1 MSIVLHRKD
10 GVRVLLIEGLVL
22 SERDIEKQYTETFT
36 EVCVLAGAK
45 EDSTPGDGHVV
56 RGVLYREMGMTV
68 ADAFRLWPADEQRAF
83 TNAYAQP
90 NGLVATS
97 PIHAMNQ
104 AERRRALDLP
114 PIKPAA
120 APSPKG

>member
-10 GVRVLLIEGLVL
+10 GVRVLLVEGLVL
-22 SERDIEKQYTETFT
+22 SERDIEKQYTETFA
-36 EVCVLAGAK
+36 EVCALAGAK
-45 EDSTPGDGHVV
+45 EDPTPGDGHVV
-56 RGVLYREMGMTV
+56 RGALYREHGTSAV
-68 ADAFRLWPADEQRAF
+68 AAFRSWPPDEQRAF
-83 TNAYAQP
+83 QNAYAQP
-90 NGLVATS
+90 NGLDATA

>member
-10 GVRVLLIEGLVL
+10 GVRVLLVEGLVL
-22 SERDIEKQYTETFT
+22 SERDVEKQYTETFA
-36 EVCVLAGAK
+36 EVCALAGAK
-45 EDSTPGDGHVV
+45 EDPTPGDGHVV
-56 RGVLYREMGMTV
+56 RGALWREHGAKQAAT
-68 ADAFRLWPADEQRAF
+68 FQSWLPDEQRAF
-83 TNAYAQP
+83 GNAYAQP
-90 NGLVATS
+90 NGASATA
-97 PIHAMNQ
+97 PILAMNQ